1 MKSRTKTCQEKEAKE
16 KGTKRFKC
24 KLKYSPEEVP
34 ELKEVVGLPG
44 A

>member
-16 KGTKRFKC
+16 KGNKRFKC